1 MIRIAIVEDEDTYA
15 QQLQEYIDQFRTEKH
30 LNIEV
35 TRFRDGDEITEHY
48 QCDYNIILMDIQM
61 KFMDGMSAAEEIR
74 KVDHEVVIMFIT
86 NMTNYAIRGYQVDA
100 LDYVLKPVSYFAFT
114 QKLER
119 AISRVGNRR
128 GSSISVT
135 TSGGVQRI
143 ELNDLYYVESEGHNL
158 RFHLSNSM
166 VISRMKISDLE
177 EQLLENNFVRC
188 NKGYL
193 VNLKFVDGVK
203 DGCVLVGRDQLVISR
218 GRKNEFMEALMNYM
232 KEH

>member
-15 QQLQEYIDQFRTEKH
+15 AQLQEYIEQFRAEKQ
-30 LNIEV
+30 LNLEV
-35 TRFRDGDEITEHY
+35 VRFTDGDEIVSHY
-48 QCDYNIILMDIQM
+48 QCDFDILLMDIQM

-74 KVDHEVVIMFIT
+74 KVDSEVVIMFIT

-100 LDYVLKPVSYFAFT
+100 MDYVLKPVSYFAFT

-119 AISRVGNRR
+119 AIHRVGNRR

-135 TSGGVQRI
+135 TSGGMQRI

-158 RFHLSNSM
+158 RFHTGTGL
-166 VISRMKISDLE
+166 VVSRMKISDLE
-177 EQLLENNFVRC
+177 EMLLQNSFVRC

-193 VNLKFVDGVK
+193 VNLKFVDGIR
-203 DGCVLVGRDQLVISR
+203 DGCCIIGKDQLAISR
-218 GRKNEFMEALMNYM
+218 GRKNEFMDALMSYM